1 MISYALITF
10 DVYTALVDTKN
21 SLKPQ
26 VSRIMSAKDTSMD
39 ISEFVEIW
47 RARQLEYAAIVNAI
61 QKDWHSFRDCTKR
74 ALDYT
79 LRRFQIDISQDEQIE
94 LMNAW
99 DHLKPWPEA
108 VEALA
113 GLKDRGYKIAVL
125 SNGDEGMLRAAVAN
139 IPVPFDYIF
148 GADMAKVYKPR
159 PEIYFLPLNQLKLTG
174 NDVLHVAGS
183 ATDTLGAKSAGLGC
197 FWSNRYSDLILDPI
211 YSPDFEFED
220 LSGLLEVL

>member
-26 VSRIMSAKDTSMD
+26 VSRIMSARDTSMD

-47 RARQLEYAAIVNAI
+47 RAKQLEYAAIVNAI

-113 GLKDRGYKIAVL
+113 GH
-125 SNGDEGMLRAAVAN
+125 M
-139 IPVPFDYIF
+139 
-148 GADMAKVYKPR
+148 
-159 PEIYFLPLNQLKLTG
+159 
-174 NDVLHVAGS
+174 
-183 ATDTLGAKSAGLGC
+183 
-197 FWSNRYSDLILDPI
+197 
-211 YSPDFEFED
+211 
-220 LSGLLEVL
+220 